1 MAFLVT
7 DRGHCRSDVQAA
19 DKSGPVGVDQLL
31 AALAAQSK
39 KGIIHITMVRLQAV
53 AERREVG
60 AVRTLASV
68 VCLLAIAGSAG
79 AQDLEPKAYS
89 SSPVGAAFLVLGLA
103 HSTGSVLTDPTLPV
117 TDIEAKINGVPLAA
131 GYTFGLFGRLALI
144 TAAIPYSWGDVTGR
158 IGEEAGAITRSGL
171 ADARAKLSVNLVGN
185 PAMGLQEY
193 VKAPRRTIVGTSL
206 TMTTPTGQYSGTK
219 LINLGTNRWS
229 FKPEVGIAVPK
240 GPWDFDAYL
249 GVWLFTNNDDFYPGG
264 RMRSQDRVVALQ
276 GHASYTFRPR
286 LWAAVDATW
295 YQGGGASVEGGEPSE
310 PLNNSRL
317 GATLSFPMGRQ
328 QSFKV
333 AYSSGLAV
341 RTGTNF
347 RTLSIGW
354 QLLRFTRR

>member
-1 MAFLVT
+1 MIRGIAAVT
-7 DRGHCRSDVQAA
+7 
-19 DKSGPVGVDQLL
+19 
-31 AALAAQSK
+31 
-39 KGIIHITMVRLQAV
+39 
-53 AERREVG
+53 
-60 AVRTLASV
+60 
-68 VCLLAIAGSAG
+68 CLLVVTGSAR

-89 SSPVGAAFLVLGLA
+89 ASPVGAAFLVLGVA
-103 HSTGSVLTDPTLPV
+103 RSTGSVLTDPTLPV
-117 TDIEAKINGVPLAA
+117 TDIEAKMNGLPLAA
-131 GYTFGLFGRLALI
+131 GYTFGLFGKLALV
-144 TAAIPYSWGDVTGR
+144 TAAIPYSWGEVTGK
-158 IGEEAGAITRSGL
+158 IGEDAGAVTRSGL
-171 ADARAKLSVNLVGN
+171 ADARVKLSVNLVGN
-185 PAMGLQEY
+185 PALRLREY

-206 TMTTPTGQYSGTK
+206 TMTTPAGQYSGSK

-264 RMRSQDRVVALQ
+264 RIRSQDRVVALQ

-295 YQGGGASVEGGEPSE
+295 YQGGGASVDDGEPTE
-310 PLNNSRL
+310 ALNNSRL

-333 AYSSGLAV
+333 SYSSGLSV

-347 RTLSIGW
+347 RTLSVGYQW
-354 QLLRFTRR
+354 LRFTKR